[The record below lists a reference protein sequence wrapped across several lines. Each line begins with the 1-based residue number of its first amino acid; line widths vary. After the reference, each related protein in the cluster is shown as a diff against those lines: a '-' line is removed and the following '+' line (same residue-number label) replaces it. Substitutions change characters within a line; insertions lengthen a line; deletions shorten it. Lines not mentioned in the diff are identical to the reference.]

1 MNIQQQPIDADPK
14 HQPNGMNSGHQPN
27 GVNPGHQPNGVNP
40 GHQPNGVNP
49 QRRQNGIV
57 PNIRYTPYGPNPQ
70 RQPNIAIPLTY
81 PTPDE
86 IESERQQNGIGDNA
100 RHTPNGRSSQPQ
112 RGEPNLER
120 QQSQSTPQGQALMP
134 PQPTLMGN
142 DYPVTAIRVPAST
155 DERPR
160 HVGLEI
166 RDCGC
171 RPGCRCRYPD
181 LRRFLGEHETW
192 DIDYQMFRAVWE
204 PPGMESLH
212 GAYMLFTLKTLT
224 RDDRSHAPWNPHFL
238 ARLKGDVFIM
248 KYKESLDERAALT
261 ARLGYPT
268 RIVPHGSGLTNV
280 RYEHIDLLF
289 LGSKLFEEMTLAAT
303 HPYSRVCTQG
313 LTDLALP
320 LGFWRA
326 FVAGRIRTADD
337 RMPPVP
343 SGIDLIMERY
353 SLLHQRGS
361 PMP

>member
-1 MNIQQQPIDADPK
+1 
-14 HQPNGMNSGHQPN
+14 MNS
-27 GVNPGHQPNGVNP
+27 

-100 RHTPNGRSSQPQ
+100 RDTPNGTSSQPAR
-112 RGEPNLER
+112 RGTNLER
-120 QQSQSTPQGQALMP
+120 QQSQSAPQGQALMP
-134 PQPTLMGN
+134 PPPAPLEDDN
-142 DYPVTAIRVPAST
+142 RVTAIRVPVST

-160 HVGLEI
+160 HVRLEI

-192 DIDYQMFRAVWE
+192 DIDYQVFRAVWE

-212 GAYMLFTLKTLT
+212 GTYMLFTLKTLT
-224 RDDRSHAPWNPHFL
+224 PDDRSHAPWNPHFL
-238 ARLKGDVFIM
+238 ARLKGDVFIV
-248 KYKESLDERAALT
+248 KVKGSIDQRAALT
-261 ARLGYPT
+261 APLGHP
-268 RIVPHGSGLTNV
+268 RRNVPHESRVTDA
-280 RYEHIDLLF
+280 RYEHIDLFF
-289 LGSKLFEEMTLAAT
+289 LGSDLFKEMTLAAT
-303 HPYSRVCTQG
+303 HPYSRVCTPT
-313 LTDLALP
+313 LTDLAVP
-320 LGFWRA
+320 LGYRRA

-337 RMPPVP
+337 QMPPGP
-343 SGIDLIMERY
+343 PGIDHIMERY
-353 SLLHQRGS
+353 SLLHQRGR
-361 PMP
+361 PPP